1 MSRRNSGVGNVICFS
16 VLCVCIGGV
25 FFLMLPISS
34 LILKI
39 SRNNQ
44 NLFLKMISSYDSEV
58 KRNLIMLITKE
69 RLKTS

>member
-1 MSRRNSGVGNVICFS
+1 
-16 VLCVCIGGV
+16 
-25 FFLMLPISS
+25 MLPISS